1 MDPEHTKATS
11 REIDRSA
18 IDASLRAEADGVH
31 SWSNGPHDRYAAHDH
46 AYRKILYCLDGSIDF
61 VLADGRAI
69 AMRAGDRL
77 VIPPRTSH
85 SAVVGPDGVTCI
97 EGRAR

>member
-1 MDPEHTKATS
+1 VIPQRTPHQGGPVDRAAIEAALHT
-11 REIDRSA
+11 
-18 IDASLRAEADGVH
+18 EADGVH
-31 SWSNGPHDRYAAHDH
+31 VWSNGPHDRYAAHDH
-46 AYRKILYCLDGSIDF
+46 PYRKILYCLDGSIDF
-61 VLADGRAI
+61 AVADGRTI
-69 AMRAGDRL
+69 QMRAGDKL